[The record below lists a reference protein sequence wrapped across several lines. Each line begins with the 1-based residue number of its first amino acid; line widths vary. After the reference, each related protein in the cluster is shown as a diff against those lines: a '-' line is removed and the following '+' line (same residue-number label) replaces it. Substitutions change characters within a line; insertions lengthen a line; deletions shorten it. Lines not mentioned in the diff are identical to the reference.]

1 MRYGARICDIKD
13 YDFNLVLT
21 VRFCIMRSKKTPTP
35 SPEHYTNNSPFW
47 KYLPPRGVYLNKYSN
62 KVVRTAFDEEGAI
75 DFEASW

>member
-1 MRYGARICDIKD
+1 
-13 YDFNLVLT
+13 
-21 VRFCIMRSKKTPTP
+21 MRSKKTPTP